1 MITEKEVVQAMVV
14 DAEEWELKPE
24 DQELRGFWIDL
35 GSRMEKDGAWARIE
49 WLVAERLGLVARGE
63 GKNALYRD
71 PRDGRLW
78 ELAHDHAGLKD
89 GGPPRLSLLDAESA
103 TRRYGQVKNL

>member
-49 WLVAERLGLVARGE
+49 WLIAE
-63 GKNALYRD
+63 
-71 PRDGRLW
+71 
-78 ELAHDHAGLKD
+78 
-89 GGPPRLSLLDAESA
+89 LSLIHISEP
-103 TRRYGQVKNL
+103 TRPY